1 MPSTHLIART
11 RVAFDAIAGVALNLP
26 VHGAD
31 EIAVILDEHACAV
44 RLKAIV
50 RGSLEHA
57 QHVAEELR
65 SLAER
70 RGYRLL
76 GGAGFDI
83 ARTGVTPDQQRI
95 AFLCPVT

>member
-1 MPSTHLIART
+1 MPSTKLIART
-11 RVAFDAIAGVALNLP
+11 RVAFTAIAGVALNLP
-26 VHGAD
+26 AHGAD
-31 EIAVILDEHACAV
+31 EIAVSLDEQTCAV
-44 RLKAIV
+44 RIKAIV

-65 SLAER
+65 SMAEH

-83 ARTGVTPDQQRI
+83 ARTGLEPNQQRI
-95 AFLCPVT
+95 AFLCPIA